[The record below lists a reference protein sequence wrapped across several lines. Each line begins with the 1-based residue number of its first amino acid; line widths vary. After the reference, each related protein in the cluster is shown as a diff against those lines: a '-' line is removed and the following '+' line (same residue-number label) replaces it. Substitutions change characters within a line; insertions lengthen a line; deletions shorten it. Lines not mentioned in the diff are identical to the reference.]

1 MDFIKLVGTVI
12 AVWFHPGSAS
22 KFHGE
27 RICRLGTERPCY
39 KAFYIQD
46 TRRRVTFEDAT
57 QACRMD
63 GGELLSIETESEQRL
78 METFITQLHVGDG
91 DFWIGLYRSLQHP
104 RRGSTTSTC
113 PSQYYWLDG
122 SKTKYRNW
130 HWDEPSCGK
139 ERCVVLYYQRSR
151 PFEDSRFPFQWMDDN
166 CSSKN
171 NFICKYQEEK
181 LPLFTAP
188 SPKPNVVPTT
198 EEDENMRIVHGS
210 SVSFS
215 DNSLNVSYI
224 LCATIPALLLLL
236 FAVTGFLCYKQHGK
250 RRKTETKNF
259 SGRSKQGTTTIA
271 SPCPVQG
278 PYAFS
283 DITRLPHTV
292 LDGRMTAKRTEYSC
306 SPSLNSLC
314 DDYENVTSVDRES
327 GFVSN
332 DIYESCRAQSQQ
344 CHSQTGWV
352 ENEIYG

>member
-1 MDFIKLVGTVI
+1 MRLCKLLVLGLRF
-12 AVWFHPGSAS
+12 W
-22 KFHGE
+22 E

-171 NFICKYQEEK
+171 NFICKYQEGEK
-181 LPLFTAP
+181 TLLFFSPLKLLFHIR
-188 SPKPNVVPTT
+188 SYKI
-198 EEDENMRIVHGS
+198 MQL
-210 SVSFS
+210 SFS

-236 FAVTGFLCYKQHGK
+236 FAVTGFLCQK
-250 RRKTETKNF
+250 
-259 SGRSKQGTTTIA
+259 
-271 SPCPVQG
+271 
-278 PYAFS
+278 
-283 DITRLPHTV
+283 ITVKDL
-292 LDGRMTAKRTEYSC
+292 L
-306 SPSLNSLC
+306 
-314 DDYENVTSVDRES
+314 
-327 GFVSN
+327 
-332 DIYESCRAQSQQ
+332 
-344 CHSQTGWV
+344 
-352 ENEIYG
+352 